1 MTAPTATTAP
11 TAQRPQ
17 LPSAAAPAGLRVTV
31 VGAGVVGACVA
42 WNLQNAGC
50 QVTLVDPLPAGSE
63 TSFGNAGLIS
73 VDSCIPI
80 SLPGMA
86 WQAPGWLL
94 DPTGPLSIR
103 LGYLPHALPWLL
115 KWLRAG
121 RRSRVLAA
129 AVALHA
135 LHRPALA
142 EYEGLLGSAFAALI
156 ERKGQLHLWGRSGA
170 ATAADRL
177 VAEIRQRQQIAVE
190 PLDQARIRAMLPGLS
205 DTVQRGIAFTGHA
218 HCLHP
223 QRLVQTVVAR
233 FAALGG
239 DVRQA
244 RVQRVQTVAPVGT
257 QRFRVWTS
265 TGSHVASHVVLAT
278 GAFTNKLLAPLGVK
292 LPLEAE
298 RGYHVELPAPGVSVP
313 LPFIDKDRAVAVT
326 PMAEGLRIAGTV
338 EFAGLDHPPDPRRAE
353 ALLRL
358 AQELYPGIN
367 VAGARTWQGSRPST
381 PDSLPMID
389 ELPGHP
395 GLFVAC
401 GHGHT
406 GMTGAPM
413 TGRLVADLLTRR
425 RPALDPRPY
434 RLARF
439 A

>member
-1 MTAPTATTAP
+1 M
-11 TAQRPQ
+11 
-17 LPSAAAPAGLRVTV
+17 TV

-42 WNLQNAGC
+42 WNLQGAGC
-50 QVTLVDPLPAGSE
+50 QVTLVDPLPPGSE

-86 WQAPGWLL
+86 WQAPRWLL

-103 LGYLPHALPWLL
+103 PGYLLDALPWML

-121 RRSRVLAA
+121 RRSRVLSA

-142 EYEGLLGSAFAALI
+142 EYQALLGSAFPELI
-156 ERKGQLHLWGRSGA
+156 ERSGQLHVWGRCGA
-170 ATAADRL
+170 ATAADRI
-177 VAEIRQRQQIAVE
+177 VAEIRQRQQITVE
-190 PLDQARIRAMLPGLS
+190 QLDAARIHAMLPGLS
-205 DTVQRGIAFTGHA
+205 DTVRRGIAFTGHA
-218 HCLHP
+218 HCIHP
-223 QRLVQTVVAR
+223 QRLVQTVVAG
-233 FAALGG
+233 FVGLGG
-239 DVRQA
+239 MVRQA
-244 RVQRVQTVAPVGT
+244 RVQRIQEVASVGT
-257 QRFRVWTS
+257 PRFHVWTS
-265 TGSHVASHVVLAT
+265 TGSQLANHVVLAT
-278 GAFTNKLLAPLGVK
+278 GAFTNRLLAPLGMR

-298 RGYHVELPAPGVSVP
+298 RGYHVELPEPGVSVP

-358 AQELYPGIN
+358 AQELYPGISI
-367 VAGARTWQGSRPST
+367 AGARTWQGSRPST
-381 PDSLPMID
+381 PDSLPIID

-413 TGRLVADLLTRR
+413 TGRLVADLVMQR